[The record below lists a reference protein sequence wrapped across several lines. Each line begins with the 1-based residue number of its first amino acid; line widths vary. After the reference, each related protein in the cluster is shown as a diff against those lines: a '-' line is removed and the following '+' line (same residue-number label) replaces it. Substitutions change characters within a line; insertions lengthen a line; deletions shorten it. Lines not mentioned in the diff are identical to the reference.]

1 MPTDNKIIHQCSKCS
16 KIYKTKGTL
25 QKHASK
31 CNIDN
36 STTSSPTLTSQENNT
51 EQDIPKV
58 HENTYDINM
67 KFVDG
72 NKVKVEVHKQG
83 EDGGNNEDEEEE
95 EDGKEVLNDLLR
107 PKVSPSYQEEIN
119 KLTNLID
126 IFKKMPISTDPDKKD
141 STIEQLKVTI
151 TVLMTQSQNLIKEMK
166 LMSRKN
172 SYYKNNIM
180 LATFILDNCRKDPPE
195 TDEEFENIFE

>member
-36 STTSSPTLTSQENNT
+36 STTSSPTSTSQENNT

-83 EDGGNNEDEEEE
+83 EDGGNNEDEEE
-95 EDGKEVLNDLLR
+95 
-107 PKVSPSYQEEIN
+107 
-119 KLTNLID
+119 
-126 IFKKMPISTDPDKKD
+126 
-141 STIEQLKVTI
+141 
-151 TVLMTQSQNLIKEMK
+151 MK